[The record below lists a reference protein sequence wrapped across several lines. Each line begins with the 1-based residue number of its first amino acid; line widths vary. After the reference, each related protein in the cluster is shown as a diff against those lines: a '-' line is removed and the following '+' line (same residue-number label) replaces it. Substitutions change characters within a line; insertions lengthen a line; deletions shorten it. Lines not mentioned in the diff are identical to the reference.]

1 MSVDL
6 DMPVDQRSADR
17 TSAEVLVAAH
27 GVGRSFSVGGWIG
40 ARRTIAAVGHVDL
53 AIRRG
58 ETLAIVGESGCGKST
73 LGRLLLGLER
83 PTRGQVLFAGQD
95 LAGLSEGRLRHL
107 RAHMQLVFQNTLA
120 ALDPRMTIGEQ
131 VLEPFRIHR
140 NETGTVAPP
149 IEQLLADV
157 GLGAALAAR
166 FPHQLSGG
174 QRQRVVMA
182 RALATE
188 PDFVVFDEPVSAL
201 DVSVQAQII
210 ALIRSL
216 QRQRG
221 FASVFISH
229 DLRVVRHIADRIA
242 VMYLGRVVEE
252 GPIATVFAAPAHP
265 YTRALVSAVPRIAVG
280 TARQR
285 VRLAGEPPSPAA
297 IPAGCPFH
305 PRCALAQDVCRVE
318 LPRITAVGA
327 GHHVACHFAAVAAED
342 AAPSTMTATTT
353 VPSAPPRRQAH
364 A

>member
-1 MSVDL
+1 MS
-6 DMPVDQRSADR
+6 AG
-17 TSAEVLVAAH
+17 ALVEAR
-27 GVGRSFSVGGWIG
+27 GVGRTFSAGGWLG
-40 ARRTIAAVGHVDL
+40 PSRTIAAVAHIDL

-73 LGRLLLGLER
+73 LGRLLLGLEL
-83 PTRGQVLFAGQD
+83 PTQGQVLFDGQD
-95 LAGLSEGRLRHL
+95 LAALGERRLRHL
-107 RAHMQLVFQNTLA
+107 RARMQLVFQNTLA
-120 ALDPRMTIGEQ
+120 ALDPRMTIGQ
-131 VLEPFRIHR
+131 QILEPFRIHR
-140 NETGTVAPP
+140 ADGPAGAPP

-157 GLGAALAAR
+157 GLAPALGER

-174 QRQRVVMA
+174 QRQRVVIA

-265 YTRALVSAVPRIAVG
+265 YTRALVSSVPRVALG
-280 TARQR
+280 ARGKR

-305 PRCALAQDVCRVE
+305 PRCALAQDVCRAH
-318 LPRITAVGA
+318 LPGLAAIEGS
-327 GHHVACHFAAVAAED
+327 HVAACHFAAATAEG
-342 AAPSTMTATTT
+342 AVMATTSL
-353 VPSAPPRRQAH
+353 PAGPPLRQAS